1 MKNLDPYLIVVNK
14 QKHYDEE
21 MKEGLS
27 IIDIKDEDG
36 DSFIDKRTLEALKKL
51 NNLLLE
57 KYDISL
63 SLTSAGRTM
72 KTQQKVKEEMVK
84 LKGPKALETT
94 ANPGESEHHTG
105 LALDVIPHTKVTDA
119 IIKLTKLLPSKLR
132 RQIVNPI
139 KDDLYSKMHQELEQ
153 CGFILRYTK
162 DKQEI
167 TGYPAERWH
176 IRYVGETNAK
186 EMNKRNMCLE
196 EYVEF
201 IKSNDN
207 NKADDKNSAVENEN
221 A

>member
-14 QKHYDEE
+14 QKHYNEE
-21 MKEGLS
+21 MKKGFSCEN
-27 IIDIKDEDG
+27 ITDEDG
-36 DSFIDKRTLEALKKL
+36 ETFIEKRTLEALKQL

-63 SLTSAGRTM
+63 SLTSAGRTIE
-72 KTQQKVKEEMVK
+72 TQQKVKEEMVK
-84 LKGPKALETT
+84 LNDPKVLKTT

-132 RQIVNPI
+132 RQIIAPI

-153 CGFILRYTK
+153 FGFILRYTK

-176 IRYVGETNAK
+176 IRYVGKTHAK

-207 NKADDKNSAVENEN
+207 NKTDNKNSAVENEN